1 MTEIF
6 DPPEGAENI
15 VLGAIRALETNR
27 TPVRLEIE
35 HANIHFYSLLT
46 VKGSQIVVGKPPGL
60 KKGINQG
67 GTVRFT
73 VPDGDENVVRME
85 VLTPHIDI
93 EDGLFSFSCQIP
105 EVYAGKSGRRAD
117 RFSTARF
124 NNIQLTL
131 PGKVTVFRVVD
142 ISTIG
147 LKIYT
152 GGLDFRG
159 IFEIGT
165 PVGGACVTIGQNL
178 ILDLEQVT
186 PRSHH
191 GKTVGLEI
199 LLAEEGAAEK
209 ILQHFVRTLE
219 TTEKV
224 RMSAAP
230 A

>member
-6 DPPEGAENI
+6 GPPDDAENI
-15 VLGAIRALETNR
+15 VLGAIRALESTR

-35 HANIHFYSLLT
+35 HANIHFYSVLT
-46 VKGSQIVVGKPPGL
+46 VRRSQIVVGKPPGL
-60 KKGINQG
+60 KKGISQG

-73 VPDGDENVVRME
+73 MPNKDEYVVRMK
-85 VLTPHIDI
+85 VLAPHIDM
-93 EDGLFSFSCQIP
+93 EDGFFCFSCQIP
-105 EVYAGKSGRRAD
+105 VTYAGKSSRSVD

-124 NNIQLTL
+124 NNIHLTL
-131 PGKVTVFRVVD
+131 PDKGTVLRVID

-152 GGLDFRG
+152 GDLEIQG

-165 PVGGACVTIGQNL
+165 PVKRASVTIGQNL
-178 ILDLEQVT
+178 TIDLDQVI

-191 GKTVGLEI
+191 GKTVGMELQV
-199 LLAEEGAAEK
+199 AEESAEEK
-209 ILQHFVRTLE
+209 ILQRFVQTLE
-219 TTEKV
+219 TTENEQ
-224 RMSAAP
+224 MSAAP